1 MNSGVKFKH
10 SLVFKIVGTTFII
23 YSLVTIVITFY
34 QMYNEFTL
42 TQKRIANDIIIASTS
57 INSTLVEAMW
67 NVDDE
72 LINVTLGGLVN
83 NPSILGSIVYD
94 TGSGLVGKS
103 SSEEVIV
110 ENFDLEKINNPFNLN
125 EPTSFNFDLIKDKEV
140 IGSLVVYSSENLI
153 WDSVIIRSKIIVINK
168 VIEISILI
176 LVLFFLSK
184 KILKPL
190 NIILTS
196 VNEISKG
203 NLETVVVYQ
212 SNDEFGQV
220 ADSFNKMTQELANI
234 IKTIATV
241 SFNIS
246 NSTQNMES
254 GNKNISTRTNQQSS
268 SLEETASAMEEINS
282 IVQNNAEDAKN
293 ANEITQRAQQSV
305 VSSKTE
311 LLYTVNNSIDMNHEI
326 LHKLQTTN
334 TEVVSA
340 MEEIMESSKKIEGI
354 ITLMNDIAFQ
364 TNLLAL
370 NASVEAAR
378 AGEHGKG
385 FAVVASEVRK
395 LAHRS
400 SKASTEIG
408 VLVQTSLESINSGRN
423 LVKDGELSMGEIR
436 TKIET
441 MLNKLK
447 SESDSNLT
455 GILHS
460 VKEITEVMEN
470 IKVASQEQA
479 TGVERI
485 NRTIADM
492 DTSTQENL
500 KLVEQNESASQD
512 ITQEAK
518 QLQSLLKAFKVD
530 HIQQNLV
537 GMDPPKEMKQEIL
550 KFSKEKVGEYQEK
563 T

>member
-1 MNSGVKFKH
+1 MNSRVKFKH

-42 TQKRIANDIIIASTS
+42 TQKRISNDIIIASTS
-57 INSTLVEAMW
+57 IKSTLVEAMW
-67 NVDDE
+67 NVDEE

-94 TGSGLVGKS
+94 TESGLIGKS

-110 ENFDLEKINNPFNLN
+110 ENFDLKKINNPFNLN
-125 EPTSFNFDLIKDKEV
+125 EPTSFNFDLIKDKEM

-241 SFNIS
+241 SYNIS
-246 NSTQNMES
+246 NATQNMES
-254 GNKNISTRTNQQSS
+254 GNKDISTRTNQQSS

-293 ANEITQRAQQSV
+293 ANEITQKAQQSV

-311 LLYTVNNSIDMNHEI
+311 LLDTVNNSIDMNHEI

-334 TEVVSA
+334 TEVVGA

-408 VLVQTSLESINSGRN
+408 VLIQTSLESINSGRN
-423 LVKDGELSMGEIR
+423 LVKDGELGMDEMR

-500 KLVEQNESASQD
+500 KLVEQNESASED
-512 ITQEAK
+512 ITQEAR

-530 HIQQNLV
+530 QIQQNLV
-537 GMDPPKEMKQEIL
+537 GMEPPYRDETGNPEI
-550 KFSKEKVGEYQEK
+550 Q
-563 T
+563 